1 MDALILTCGTGG
13 GHNSA
18 AKAVK
23 EEMERRGH
31 HVHLMNPYMLR
42 SMALTR
48 AIDGLYIFIAKR
60 MPRFFGVIYNIGE
73 AYRRLPGHSPV
84 YGANHRAARCLN
96 DYLKEIIL
104 MQ

>member
-42 SMALTR
+42 SMALPEQLTVC
-48 AIDGLYIFIAKR
+48 IFLLQKGCR
-60 MPRFFGVIYNIGE
+60 VSLE
-73 AYRRLPGHSPV
+73 
-84 YGANHRAARCLN
+84 
-96 DYLKEIIL
+96 
-104 MQ
+104 

>member
-31 HVHLMNPYMLR
+31 HVHLMNPYMLQQ
-42 SMALTR
+42 
-48 AIDGLYIFIAKR
+48 
-60 MPRFFGVIYNIGE
+60 
-73 AYRRLPGHSPV
+73 
-84 YGANHRAARCLN
+84 YGTYQSN
-96 DYLKEIIL
+96 
-104 MQ
+104 

>member
-48 AIDGLYIFIAKR
+48 AIDGPKDT
-60 MPRFFGVIYNIGE
+60 
-73 AYRRLPGHSPV
+73 RLSRV
-84 YGANHRAARCLN
+84 TLLQVA
-96 DYLKEIIL
+96 
-104 MQ
+104 

>member
-84 YGANHRAARCLN
+84 YGANHLS
-96 DYLKEIIL
+96 LIHI
-104 MQ
+104 

>member
-31 HVHLMNPYMLR
+31 HVHLMK
-42 SMALTR
+42 S
-48 AIDGLYIFIAKR
+48 LYA
-60 MPRFFGVIYNIGE
+60 
-73 AYRRLPGHSPV
+73 AQ
-84 YGANHRAARCLN
+84 YGTYQSN
-96 DYLKEIIL
+96 
-104 MQ
+104 